1 MKIKIS
7 NKIVNIR
14 NSSWND
20 YRYCYEL
27 TKRNMRPFYIKH
39 KLEWKPKSYRRNF
52 NPKFVKIIELNNR
65 RIGFYKLSFKE
76 NNWHLGDLQI
86 SGLFRGRGIGTKIME
101 LLERIIKR
109 KGLKMIKL
117 RVFVDNP
124 ALAMYKRIGYKI
136 IEEQGSSYLMQKKLH

>member
-1 MKIKIS
+1 MKIKTPGRI
-7 NKIVNIR
+7 INIR
-14 NSSWND
+14 NSSWDD

-52 NPKFVKIIELNNR
+52 DPKFVKILEINNR

-76 NNWHLGDLQI
+76 NHWHLGDLQI
-86 SGLFRGRGIGTKIME
+86 SGLFRGKGIGTEIMKLIE
-101 LLERIIKR
+101 KTVKM
-109 KGLKMIKL
+109 KGRNSIKL

-124 ALAMYKRIGYKI
+124 ALSLYKKTGYKM
-136 IEEQGSSYLMQKKLH
+136 IEQQGSSYLMHKKL